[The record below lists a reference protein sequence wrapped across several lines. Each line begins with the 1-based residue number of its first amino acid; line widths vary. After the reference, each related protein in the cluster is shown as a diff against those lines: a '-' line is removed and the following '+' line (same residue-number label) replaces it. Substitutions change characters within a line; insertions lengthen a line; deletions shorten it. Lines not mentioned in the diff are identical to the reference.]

1 MSDSLVI
8 TPGTVR
14 QPVMDADGR
23 DVVISGNG
31 CRVELSGNCR
41 ELKVIG
47 SGHQVKAQAVGA
59 VSLLGSNNCLVI
71 GTLGAAKFNGAD
83 NSLTW
88 TRAVDGRKAPTFSLN
103 GAGNSVSMAP
113 EAQPARI
120 TLESAQG

>member
-14 QPVMDADGR
+14 QPVMDAEGR
-23 DVVISGNG
+23 DVVVSGNG

-47 SGHQVKAQAVGA
+47 SGHQVKAHAVGA
-59 VSLLGSNNCLVI
+59 VSLLGSNNYLVI

-83 NSLTW
+83 NALTW
-88 TRAVDGRKAPTFSLN
+88 IRASGGKKAPNFSLN
-103 GAGNSVSMAP
+103 GAGNSVSMAA
-113 EAQPARI
+113 EV
-120 TLESAQG
+120 ESAV